1 MEALVA
7 LSLAANIVQF
17 VDFSSKLL
25 STATAIHRST
35 TGAGQDVQDVDT
47 ITEALRQW
55 CDKISSS
62 SGASSQQN
70 ALQAHPSLTELARK
84 CQATA
89 TELLSV
95 TESLRAKRPGSKWKS
110 LKAALATAWNEERI
124 KGMSEKLDTYR
135 RQLALEIALL
145 QR

>member
-17 VDFSSKLL
+17 VDFSSRLF
-25 STATAIHRST
+25 SSATSIHRSAF
-35 TGAGQDVQDVDT
+35 GASQNVQDVDSL
-47 ITEALRQW
+47 TEELRQW

-62 SGASSQQN
+62 PGSSSQF
-70 ALQAHPSLTELARK
+70 LRAHPSLLDLARK
-84 CQATA
+84 CHLTA
-89 TELLSV
+89 TELLSA
-95 TESLRAKRPGSKWKS
+95 TESLKSKHPGSNWRS
-110 LKAALATAWNEERI
+110 FKAALATAWNEEKI
-124 KGMSEKLDTYR
+124 KSMAERLDAYR